1 MERREVDGWELLEG
15 GATERIRHRV
25 LLLPA
30 NMATAEFYRG
40 MLEDPALAHA
50 GVQALAATPP
60 GFGGRPA
67 PVGFPFTVD
76 AYAELVDE
84 MARRE
89 SVDLL
94 LGHSLS
100 AHALIDVA
108 TYGRWRG
115 ALVLVAPALRPRDE
129 EASSR
134 SLDRVSRVPVM
145 AGAAW
150 WAMLRALDF
159 GMRGQLPETRREAL
173 VAEMRR
179 NPGRVHRRW
188 LIAGFNHLTRHRD
201 LTPAVVAAARPHPVA
216 LVRGTDDRVTL
227 ADDARVT
234 LATAG
239 VRIVEVAD
247 AGHFVVVQR
256 PEAVNAVVLG
266 TLERGVPT

>member
-40 MLEDPALAHA
+40 MLEDPALARA

-60 GFGGRPA
+60 GFGGLPA

-76 AYAELVDE
+76 AYAELVDD
-84 MARRE
+84 MAQRE
-89 SVDLL
+89 GVDLL

-100 AHALIDVA
+100 AQALVEVA
-108 TYGRWRG
+108 THGRWRG
-115 ALVLVAPALRPRDE
+115 ALVLVAAALRPRDE
-129 EASSR
+129 ESSSR

-145 AGAAW
+145 AGTAW
-150 WAMLRALDF
+150 WAMMRALGF
-159 GMRGQLPETRREAL
+159 GMRGQLPEDRHDAL

-188 LIAGFNHLTRHRD
+188 LIAGFDHLTRHRD
-201 LTPAVVAAARPHPVA
+201 LTPAVVAAARRRPVA
-216 LVRGTDDRVTL
+216 LVRGADDRVRL
-227 ADDARVT
+227 DGDARVT

-239 VRIVEVAD
+239 VRIVDVPD

-256 PEAVNAVVLG
+256 PQAVNAVVLD